1 MMQQEDQVV
10 LVNEHDE
17 EMGTMGKLK
26 AHELGL
32 LHRAFSIFLFD
43 DDGRLLLQQRAAG
56 KYHSA
61 GLWTNTCCS
70 HPRPGEALLDAAHR
84 RLAEE
89 MGIATPLEHRFSF
102 LYKGGF
108 DNGLIEH
115 ELDHVFF
122 GRWNGPVRPDPA
134 EVGDWR
140 YMSIDA
146 LGDDMRRGPDNYTI
160 WLRAC
165 WDQVCEHLAPV
176 GGRP

>member
-1 MMQQEDQVV
+1 MRPEEQVV
-10 LVNEHDE
+10 LVNERDE
-17 EMGTMGKLK
+17 EIGTMGKLK

-43 DDGRLLLQQRAAG
+43 DNGRLLLQQRAAG

-70 HPRPGEALLDAAHR
+70 HPRPGEPLLAAAQR

-89 MGIATPLEHRFSF
+89 MGISTPLEHRFSF

-108 DNGLIEH
+108 DNGLTEH

-122 GRWNGPVRPDPA
+122 GRWNGPVRPDTD

-140 YMSIDA
+140 YMAIEA
-146 LGDDMRRGPDNYTI
+146 LGEDMRRAPDHYTI

-176 GGRP
+176 GERP